1 MKTNTDSV
9 TSVNDEIKSEDFIVK
24 TSVEKNSI
32 LVRLKL
38 SYNTISSLVLVYLL
52 GNEVSRTDGTSLTS
66 LLIANV
72 PSGMCLLIVKNSSN
86 VFYSIPFG
94 IVR

>member
-38 SYNTISSLVLVYLL
+38 SYNTISSLVLVNLL